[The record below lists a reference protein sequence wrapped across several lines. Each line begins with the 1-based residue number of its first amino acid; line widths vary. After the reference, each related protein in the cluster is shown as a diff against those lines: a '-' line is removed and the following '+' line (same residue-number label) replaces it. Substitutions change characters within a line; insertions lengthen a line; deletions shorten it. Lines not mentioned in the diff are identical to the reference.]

1 MSATRLTVYSR
12 PHCHLCDVML
22 AELRP
27 LLVGRD
33 TELEIVDID
42 QEETLRLRY
51 GDKVPVLV
59 ADGEEVCHFRLLP
72 DRVRQLLD
80 RP

>member
-1 MSATRLTVYSR
+1 MSVTRFTVYSR

-27 LLVGRD
+27 LLAGRD

-42 QEETLRLRY
+42 QEETLRVRY
-51 GDKVPVLV
+51 GDKVPVLA

-80 RP
+80 QR

>member
-1 MSATRLTVYSR
+1 MSASRFTVYSR
-12 PHCHLCDVML
+12 PQCHLCAEML

-27 LLVGRD
+27 LLAGRD
-33 TELEIVDID
+33 TELEIVDVD
-42 QEETLRLRY
+42 QEEALRLRY

-80 RP
+80 QA